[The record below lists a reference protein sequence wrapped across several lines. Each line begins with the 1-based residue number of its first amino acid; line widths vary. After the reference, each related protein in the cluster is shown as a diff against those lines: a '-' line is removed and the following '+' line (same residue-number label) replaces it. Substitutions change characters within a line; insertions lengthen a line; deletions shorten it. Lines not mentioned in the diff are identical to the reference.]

1 MWKGP
6 TLLREGLR
14 SRHIHTDIQREKPG
28 DKQDGRHR
36 AMAAPVAAGAV
47 AHLLRDRATRAATLD
62 ALERHEFGAI
72 DRAVSLAAAPALVE
86 LLAAEAAE
94 VNRET
99 YDRAGLLVG
108 RLFAEEV
115 PEDLPAMYGA
125 AYGEGRY
132 AAHLRSEGS
141 VVGRAWRT
149 PASELTRA
157 DARSYACSL
166 AYQPPYCARGNTKSF
181 AAAGFA
187 TTMEWFALN
196 MTETPVISK
205 CVGARR
211 ARARPI
217 HQRAPYCSD
226 PSPLNRLVAVSL

>member
-1 MWKGP
+1 
-6 TLLREGLR
+6 
-14 SRHIHTDIQREKPG
+14 
-28 DKQDGRHR
+28 
-36 AMAAPVAAGAV
+36 MAAPVAAGAV
-47 AHLLRDRATRAATLD
+47 ARLLRDRATRAATLD

-86 LLAAEAAE
+86 LLAADSAE
-94 VNRET
+94 VNREAF
-99 YDRAGLLVG
+99 DRVGLLVG
-108 RLFAEEV
+108 RLLAEEA
-115 PEDLPAMYGA
+115 PEDLAATNPMYGA

-132 AAHLRSEGS
+132 AALLRSEGS

-157 DARSYACSL
+157 DARSWACMQ
-166 AYQPPYCARGNTKSF
+166 AWVPPSGARGCTKNN

-187 TTMEWFALN
+187 TTMECFAVF

-217 HQRAPYCSD
+217 H
-226 PSPLNRLVAVSL
+226 

>member
-1 MWKGP
+1 
-6 TLLREGLR
+6 
-14 SRHIHTDIQREKPG
+14 
-28 DKQDGRHR
+28 
-36 AMAAPVAAGAV
+36 MAAPVAAGAV

-86 LLAAEAAE
+86 LLAADAAE
-94 VNRET
+94 VDRET
-99 YDRAGLLVG
+99 FDRAGLLVG
-108 RLFAEEV
+108 RLFAEAA
-115 PEDLPAMYGA
+115 PEDLAAVYGA
-125 AYGEGRY
+125 AFGEGRY
-132 AAHLRSEGS
+132 AAYLRSEGS

-157 DARSYACSL
+157 DARSWACMQ
-166 AYQPPYCARGNTKSF
+166 AYVSPSCARGSTKIF

-187 TTMEWFALN
+187 TTMEYFAVF
-196 MTETPVISK
+196 MTETPVVSK

-211 ARARPI
+211 ARASPI

-226 PSPLNRLVAVSL
+226 PSPLNRTVAASL

>member
-1 MWKGP
+1 VWKGP
-6 TLLREGLR
+6 TLREGLR

-47 AHLLRDRATRAATLD
+47 ARLLRDRATRAATLD
-62 ALERHEFGAI
+62 ALEGHEFGAI

-86 LLAAEAAE
+86 LLAADAAE
-94 VNRET
+94 VDREVF
-99 YDRAGLLVG
+99 DRAGLLVG
-108 RLFAEEV
+108 RLFAEEA
-115 PEDLPAMYGA
+115 PEDLAAMFGA
-125 AYGEGRY
+125 AFGEGRY
-132 AAHLRSEGS
+132 AAQLRSEGS

-157 DARSYACSL
+157 DAQSWACSM
-166 AYQPPYCARGNTKSF
+166 AYQSPSDARGSTKNL

-187 TTMEWFALN
+187 TTMEYFAVF

-211 ARARPI
+211 ARASPI

-226 PSPLNRLVAVSL
+226 PSPLNRTAAVSL

>member
-1 MWKGP
+1 
-6 TLLREGLR
+6 
-14 SRHIHTDIQREKPG
+14 
-28 DKQDGRHR
+28 
-36 AMAAPVAAGAV
+36 MAAPVAAGAV
-47 AHLLRDRATRAATLD
+47 ARLLRDRATRAATLD
-62 ALERHEFGAI
+62 ALEGHEGAAI

-86 LLAAEAAE
+86 LLAADVAE

-99 YDRAGLLVG
+99 FDRAGLLVG
-108 RLFAEEV
+108 RLFAEEA
-115 PEDLPAMYGA
+115 PEDLATMFGA
-125 AYGEGRY
+125 AYGEGRF

-141 VVGRAWRT
+141 VVERAWRT

-157 DARSYACSL
+157 DARSWACMMAST
-166 AYQPPYCARGNTKSF
+166 PPYCARGNTKNY

-187 TTMEWFALN
+187 TTMEWFALL
-196 MTETPVISK
+196 MTETSAISK

>member
-1 MWKGP
+1 
-6 TLLREGLR
+6 
-14 SRHIHTDIQREKPG
+14 
-28 DKQDGRHR
+28 
-36 AMAAPVAAGAV
+36 MAAPVAAGAV

-86 LLAAEAAE
+86 LLAADAAE

-99 YDRAGLLVG
+99 FDRAGLLVG
-108 RLFAEEV
+108 RLFAEEA
-115 PEDLPAMYGA
+115 PEDLAAMFGA
-125 AYGEGRY
+125 AFGEGRY
-132 AAHLRSEGS
+132 AAQLRSEGS

-157 DARSYACSL
+157 DAQSWACSM
-166 AYQPPYCARGNTKSF
+166 AYQSPSDARGSTKNL

-187 TTMEWFALN
+187 TTMEYFAVF

-211 ARARPI
+211 ARASPI

-226 PSPLNRLVAVSL
+226 PSPLNRTAAVSL